1 MNRLTFVQHR
11 RKREGKTNY
20 KKRLTLLKS
29 RKPRL
34 VIRKTNKSIIAQ
46 VVEYLPSGD
55 HIICGIN
62 SGCLRKEGWQYSTKN
77 IPACY
82 LTGIMLAKK
91 LKEKPAKKEKGE
103 EQELILDIGL
113 QTSVK
118 GSRIYAVVKGMIDN
132 NVTVLCAAEVFPN
145 PERIQGKHILTYHS
159 TNKEQHS
166 TKDMNAF
173 ESTFNQILKKFTA

>member
-1 MNRLTFVQHR
+1 MKQLTFVQHR

-20 KKRLTLLKS
+20 KKRLSLLKS

-46 VVEYLPSGD
+46 IVEYLPRGD
-55 HIICGIN
+55 HILCGIN
-62 SGCLRKEGWQYSTKN
+62 SRALRKEGWQFSTKN

-91 LKEKPAKKEKGE
+91 IKEQLGKKGE
-103 EQELILDIGL
+103 GQEFILDIGL

-118 GSRIYAVVKGMIDN
+118 GSGIYAVVKGMIDN
-132 NVTVLCAAEVFPN
+132 NIQVLCDEKVFPR
-145 PERIQGKHILTYHS
+145 PERIQGTHIIAHHS
-159 TNKEQHS
+159 ANKEQHS
-166 TKDMNAF
+166 SSKDMNTF
-173 ESTFNQILKKFTA
+173 ESTFNQILKKFKA